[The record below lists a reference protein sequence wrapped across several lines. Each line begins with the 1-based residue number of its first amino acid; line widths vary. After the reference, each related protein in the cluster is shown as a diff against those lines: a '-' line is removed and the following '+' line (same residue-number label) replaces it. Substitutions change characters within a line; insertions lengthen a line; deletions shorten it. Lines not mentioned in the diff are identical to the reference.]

1 MPDTVYERVAVI
13 QEDDIAVLAHDLHD
27 QDMGTQIAHLVAVF
41 DRDAQDAL
49 QTGLPDRKDASV
61 LKMFAQQHAEGRRL
75 QGSLPGGP
83 CQIDEGEGRV
93 GAEVEAELAAAP
105 VRGRTDGEHQLVS
118 VCLRDFINAAAC
130 ERFLQL
136 SAESGDSDSIKSHNR
151 SPNSFLLNSPYS
163 GFSLSFP

>member
-1 MPDTVYERVAVI
+1 MDWVSGMNQGLPDRVAVI

-27 QDMGTQIAHLVAVF
+27 QDMGTQIAHFVAVF
-41 DRDAQDAL
+41 HRDAQDAL
-49 QTGLPDRKDASV
+49 QTGLFDRKDASV

-118 VCLRDFINAAAC
+118 VCLRDFIDAAAGDC
-130 ERFLQL
+130 SSLQ
-136 SAESGDSDSIKSHNR
+136 
-151 SPNSFLLNSPYS
+151 SPATVIPSKAIIVLLTV
-163 GFSLSFP
+163 FS